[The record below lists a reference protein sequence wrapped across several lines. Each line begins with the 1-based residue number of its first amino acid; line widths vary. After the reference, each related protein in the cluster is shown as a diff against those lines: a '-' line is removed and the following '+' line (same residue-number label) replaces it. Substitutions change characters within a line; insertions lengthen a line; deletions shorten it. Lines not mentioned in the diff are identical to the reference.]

1 MKISKLSLMLAAYLF
16 LSCASHSR
24 YQVATQYINSD
35 AWLLNDL
42 PAIQIAVSDAVYGM
56 NVPEICRPL
65 KKEILVDYVVGANP
79 YIRDQVII
87 GIPLCAYNNLSSDDR
102 ERITTRVSTVYY
114 FPTQQTDEVLDIRL
128 RSY

>member
-1 MKISKLSLMLAAYLF
+1 
-16 LSCASHSR
+16 
-24 YQVATQYINSD
+24 
-35 AWLLNDL
+35 
-42 PAIQIAVSDAVYGM
+42 M